1 MLRWSTFGILP
12 VFHCWRNREGGHLIK
27 MDNSAGRSFLLR
39 SGVGRIRHISVRV
52 PWMQQRVKE
61 KGLIPSRVPSREN
74 PADLGTKCL
83 AKDRMEYLMC
93 LCTVYNID
101 TSQFLGINAY
111 DKVQEQDNMKASTQL
126 LKEQGYSAP
135 KQLLRILLL
144 VLGPAE
150 MARAISMDE
159 VSADAS
165 ASSNFESYKN
175 MMIAVLL
182 TLLCGAIAVCFYLR
196 YALGVARGEGFARKM
211 DKVLHQILD

>member
-74 PADLGTKCL
+74 PADLGTKRL
-83 AKDRMEYLMC
+83 AKERMEYLMC
-93 LCTVYNID
+93 LCKVYNID
-101 TSQFLGINAY
+101 TSEFVGINAY
-111 DKVQEQDNMKASTQL
+111 DKVQEQDNMKASIRL

-135 KQLLRILLL
+135 KHCKTTSQNPPSRL
-144 VLGPAE
+144 
-150 MARAISMDE
+150 
-159 VSADAS
+159 
-165 ASSNFESYKN
+165 ESFRDGY
-175 MMIAVLL
+175 
-182 TLLCGAIAVCFYLR
+182 GSFYGWSLS
-196 YALGVARGEGFARKM
+196 
-211 DKVLHQILD
+211 